1 MPGAPTPT
9 LPREGGGEGV
19 EPARESRVDKGGA
32 VVPKQEPTPFEKF
45 RDAVK
50 KVVNTPKPPPES
62 EKKRRAS

>member
-1 MPGAPTPT
+1 M
-9 LPREGGGEGV
+9 
-19 EPARESRVDKGGA
+19 
-32 VVPKQEPTPFEKF
+32 PKQEPTPFEKF